1 MSYSNLTDE
10 QLLNT
15 AQTAINNNQDIS
27 RQRLAYASQGL
38 VNNTKR
44 AYIDREF
51 GYPENLT
58 FTDFYKLYKRNSAA
72 RGFVERLNDICWLDY
87 PKFIDGDIRE
97 QDSKLTTWEQIV
109 TDLFN
114 DKLWSAI
121 TEADKRGIVGKYAGL
136 IIQLRDGRRWD
147 EPVDTVVL
155 NRLNP
160 QDAIVKL
167 IPAWE
172 AQLTAC
178 EWNNDEADENY
189 GQVTMYQFNEIAVG
203 DKSGKPN
210 ISRKINPERVVIL
223 NETSVINSMDDG
235 ESQLE
240 VGYNDLIDMMKYS
253 GGSAEGFLKNASR
266 QVHLNYDADSDM
278 DELERELR
286 NRGFEKPADALN
298 KQIALL
304 NSGTDSALITSGATA
319 NILSVAPADPSAGWS
334 VSANSFAA
342 SVRMPFTI
350 IFGQQTGRLASDEDK
365 TDYAKRGMSRRNG
378 FLSTLIKELVKQLIT
393 LKVIKPLVNGTLT
406 LKWSDLLAPSQNE
419 KIELMLKMSDVNVKA
434 QQSMGI
440 AVFTPNEIREAGGYE
455 PDPDLEDIDIE
466 ETEDN
471 KADSEESDIAEKQ
484 E

>member
-1 MSYSNLTDE
+1 MSYTKLTDE
-10 QLLNT
+10 QLLNS
-15 AQTAINNNQDIS
+15 AQMAINSNLDVQ
-27 RQRLAYASQGL
+27 RQRLAYASHGL
-38 VNNTKR
+38 MNNSKR

-51 GYPENLT
+51 GYPENLS
-58 FTDFYKLYKRNSAA
+58 FNDYYKLYKRNSAA
-72 RGFVERLNDICWLDY
+72 RGFVERLSDICWMDY

-97 QDSKLTTWEQIV
+97 QDTKLTAWEKIV

-114 DKLWSAI
+114 DKLWPSI
-121 TEADKRGIVGKYAGL
+121 IEADKRGIVGRYAGL
-136 IIQLRDGRRWD
+136 IIQLRDGKKWD
-147 EPVDTVVL
+147 EPVDVNVM

-160 QDAIVKL
+160 VDAIVKI

-172 AQLTAC
+172 EQLTAC
-178 EWNNDEADENY
+178 EWNNDESDENY
-189 GQVTMYQFNEIAVG
+189 GQVTMYQFNEASIG
-203 DKSGKPN
+203 NNSGKPN
-210 ISRKINPERVVIL
+210 LSRRIHPDRVIIL
-223 NETSVINSMDDG
+223 NETSVINSIDDG

-266 QVHLNYDADSDM
+266 QVHVNYDADTDM

-286 NRGFEKPADALN
+286 RRGFEQPADALN
-298 KQIALL
+298 KQISLL

-319 NILSVAPADPSAGWS
+319 NILSVSPADPSSGWT

-365 TDYAKRGMSRRNG
+365 ADYAKRGMSRRNG
-378 FLSTLIKELVKQLIT
+378 FLTALIKNLINHLIKLRVIEP
-393 LKVIKPLVNGTLT
+393 LKNGVLT
-406 LKWSDLLAPSQNE
+406 LKWSDLLAPSQADR
-419 KIELMLKMSDVNVKA
+419 IEVMLKMSDVNVKA

-440 AVFTPNEIREAGGYE
+440 PVFTPNEIRDAGGYE

-466 ETEDN
+466 EAETD
-471 KADSEESDIAEKQ
+471 KTDSEKSDTTEK
-484 E
+484 

>member
-1 MSYSNLTDE
+1 M
-10 QLLNT
+10 
-15 AQTAINNNQDIS
+15 AINSHRDVQ
-27 RQRLAYASQGL
+27 RQRLAYASHGL
-38 VNNTKR
+38 MNNSKR

-58 FTDFYKLYKRNSAA
+58 FSDYYKLYKRNSAA
-72 RGFVERLNDICWLDY
+72 RGFVERLSDICWMDY

-97 QDSKLTTWEQIV
+97 QDTKLTAWEKTV

-114 DKLWSAI
+114 DKLWTSI
-121 TEADKRGIVGKYAGL
+121 IEADKRGIVGRYAGL
-136 IIQLRDGRRWD
+136 IIQLRDGKKWD
-147 EPVDTVVL
+147 EPVDVYVM

-160 QDAIVKL
+160 VDAIVKI

-172 AQLTAC
+172 EQLTAC
-178 EWNNDEADENY
+178 EWNNDESDENY
-189 GQVTMYQFNEIAVG
+189 GQVTMYQFNETSIG
-203 DKSGKPN
+203 NNPGKPN
-210 ISRKINPERVVIL
+210 LSRRIHPDRVIIL

-266 QVHLNYDADSDM
+266 QVHVNFDVDTDM
-278 DELERELR
+278 SELERELR
-286 NRGFEKPADALN
+286 RRGFEQPADALN
-298 KQIALL
+298 KQIELL

-319 NILSVAPADPSAGWS
+319 NILSVSPADPSSGWT

-365 TDYAKRGMSRRNG
+365 DDYAKRGMSRRNG
-378 FLSTLIKELVKQLIT
+378 FLTALIKNLVNQFIKLRVIEP
-393 LKVIKPLVNGTLT
+393 LKNGTLT
-406 LKWSDLLAPSQNE
+406 LKWSDLLAPSQADR
-419 KIELMLKMSDVNVKA
+419 IDVMLKMSDVNVKA

-440 AVFTPNEIREAGGYE
+440 PVFTPNEIREAGGYE

-466 ETEDN
+466 KTEDN
-471 KADSEESDIAEKQ
+471 KADSKESATAEK
-484 E
+484 